1 MAFTYTT
8 QAAGWALTVEQ
19 FGDPGTV
26 SQLYTITSTSEIPLI
41 DLTLY
46 YEDGDVAY
54 TVNVNPAGTSYSPTP
69 VFLGEASRLVT
80 RLLVETGGPTTVLD
94 CVWTEANTGENLCGF
109 DDCLAYYDPAN
120 IDGHGTAITE
130 GQSVRYWRDLSGNE
144 NTMIATGAGTD
155 PTWTALE
162 IGEPS
167 VWVDVAQSFQSK
179 VFSHSQQWS
188 VYATV
193 KCETAG
199 AIQRPVDADDAVG
212 ARQAQY
218 LNYRATNFLRSI
230 TFNDAVT
237 PFTAS
242 TSYDAGPT
250 SKHLLAALRGPTDLT
265 LYIDGADVATVA
277 TTGTPEA
284 TTSYMNLATSQAP
297 ATGMWLGKVALFG
310 VVLGPTFPIL
320 APVNL
325 APAPGGV
332 LTATASPRTRIRIGM
347 SVSPDGGAP

>member
-54 TVNVNPAGTSYSPTP
+54 TTSVNPAGTSYSPTP

-80 RLLVETGGPTTVLD
+80 RLLVTTSGPTTVLD
-94 CVWTEANTGENLCGF
+94 CVWTEANTGENICGYN
-109 DDCLAYYDPAN
+109 DCLAYYDPAN
-120 IDGHGTAITE
+120 IDGHGTTITE

-167 VWVDVAQSFQSK
+167 VWVDGAQSLQSK
-179 VFSHSQQWS
+179 VFAHSQEWS

-193 KCETAG
+193 KCATAG
-199 AIQRPVDADDAVG
+199 VIQRPVNADDGVG

-218 LNYRATNFLRSI
+218 LNYRAANTLR
-230 TFNDAVT
+230 TVAFNTDVT
-237 PFTAS
+237 DFAALTAG
-242 TSYDAGPT
+242 DAGPT
-250 SKHLLAALRGPTDLT
+250 SKHLLSAIRTTSNLQLN
-265 LYIDGADVATVA
+265 IDGDEVASTA

-284 TTSYMNLATSQAP
+284 TTSYMDLATSTPGA
-297 ATGMWLGKVALFG
+297 GMWLGKVALFG

-320 APVNL
+320 APINL
-325 APAPGGV
+325 APSPGGV
-332 LTATASPRTRIRIGM
+332 LTATASPRGRVRIGM
-347 SVSPDGGAP
+347 SISPDGGAP